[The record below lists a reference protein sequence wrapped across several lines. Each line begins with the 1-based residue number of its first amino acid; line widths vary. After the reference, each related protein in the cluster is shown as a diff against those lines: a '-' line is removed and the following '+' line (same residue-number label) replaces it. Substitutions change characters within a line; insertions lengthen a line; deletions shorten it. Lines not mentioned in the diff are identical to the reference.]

1 MPALSVMFKTV
12 STDCNL
18 DCTYCY
24 FRESLEGTRA
34 RRRLDMRLLERF
46 IPAYMSY
53 VADVRTSSMSWQGGE
68 PTLAGLPFFE
78 RIVALQAACAAPGTL
93 ISNALQTNAIL
104 LDEAWGAFLKRYN
117 WLVGVSLDG
126 PEEIHDRLRTDRGGR
141 GSFARVLRGIDVLRR
156 HRVDS
161 NILCVL
167 GPHNVG
173 RASELMAFFRRQ
185 RFTHIQFIPAM
196 DFQAIQPDRP
206 PSFLI
211 TPAQYDAFL
220 VEAFDAWYEGGSPTI
235 SVRIF
240 DNFLQSYL
248 GIPNDMCVHA
258 DTCDA
263 GIVVEWDGSAYPCD
277 FYIHPGWKLGN
288 VLDTPLA
295 ELASGGAR
303 RAFIGQK
310 RPLPEECARCRWLRV
325 CKSGCPRNRATAEG
339 VPAPDYFCESYKRFF
354 AHAHGRLE
362 ELTATIE
369 RKQRY
374 LQVAGT
380 GPNEAVMTGRNDPCP
395 CGSGRKHKLCCA
407 NPARSRSYLLRVLPT
422 P

>member
-24 FRESLEGTRA
+24 YRESLEGTRL
-34 RRRLDMRLLERF
+34 RRRLDLSLLERF
-46 IPAYMSY
+46 IPRYMAY
-53 VADVRTSSMSWQGGE
+53 VADVKVASMSWQGGE

-78 RIVALQAACAAPGTL
+78 RVVALQAANAAPGTL
-93 ISNALQTNAIL
+93 ISNALQTNAVL
-104 LDEAWGAFLKRYN
+104 LDDAWGAFLKRYN

-126 PEEIHDRLRTDRGGR
+126 PEQIHDSLRTDRGGR

-156 HRVDS
+156 HRVDF

-167 GPHNVG
+167 APHNVG
-173 RASELMAFFRRQ
+173 RAAELMAFFRAQ
-185 RFTHIQFIPAM
+185 RFTHVQFIPAM

-211 TPAQYDAFL
+211 TPAEYGAFL
-220 VEAFDAWYEGGSPTI
+220 VEAFEAWYGGGSPTL

-248 GIPNDMCVHA
+248 GVPNDQCVHA
-258 DTCDA
+258 STCDA

-288 VLDTPLA
+288 VLDTPLT
-295 ELASGGAR
+295 ELAWGPSR
-303 RAFIGQK
+303 KAFIAQK
-310 RPLPEECARCRWLRV
+310 APLPEECTRCQWLEV
-325 CKSGCPRNRATAEG
+325 CKSGCPRNRSVTDG
-339 VPAPDYFCESYKRFF
+339 VPAPDYFCESYKQFF
-354 AHAHGRLE
+354 AHAETRLQG
-362 ELTATIE
+362 LKSAI
-369 RKQRY
+369 QRRQKY
-374 LQVAGT
+374 LQVVQIGSNGAAM
-380 GPNEAVMTGRNDPCP
+380 PGRNDPCP

-407 NPARSRSYLLRVLPT
+407 SPASCQSYLFRS
-422 P
+422 